1 MIEHNPAVQTQN
13 FNLKNVA
20 VDLIPTPG
28 TEGNARAELSIA
40 ELEAMRANRPA
51 VPASK
56 HGLEVI
62 CGASC
67 EIGAH

>member
-1 MIEHNPAVQTQN
+1 MAEQQNPAVQNHN

-20 VDLIPTPG
+20 VDLIPESHP
-28 TEGNARAELSIA
+28 AQRADLSIE
-40 ELEAMRANRPA
+40 ELEAMRVSRPA

>member
-1 MIEHNPAVQTQN
+1 MIEQKPAVQNQN

-20 VDLIPTPG
+20 VDLIPEPRD
-28 TEGNARAELSIA
+28 ERAEISME
-40 ELEAMRANRPA
+40 ELEAMRASRPA

-56 HGLEVI
+56 NGLEVI

>member
-1 MIEHNPAVQTQN
+1 MAEQNPATVQNQN

-20 VDLIPTPG
+20 VELIPEQHT
-28 TEGNARAELSIA
+28 AQRATLSVE
-40 ELEAMRANRPA
+40 ELEAMRVGRPA

-56 HGLEVI
+56 NGLEVI

>member
-1 MIEHNPAVQTQN
+1 MIEQKPAVQNHN

-20 VDLIPTPG
+20 VDLIPEPRS
-28 TEGNARAELSIA
+28 ERAEISM
-40 ELEAMRANRPA
+40 EDLEALRASRPA

-56 HGLEVI
+56 NGLEVI

>member
-1 MIEHNPAVQTQN
+1 MIEQKPATQNQN

-20 VDLIPTPG
+20 VDLIP
-28 TEGNARAELSIA
+28 ESAAERVEISME
-40 ELEAMRANRPA
+40 ELEAMRAERPA

-56 HGLEVI
+56 NGLEVI
-62 CGASC
+62 CGGSC

>member
-1 MIEHNPAVQTQN
+1 MIEQNPAVQNHN

-20 VDLIPTPG
+20 VDLIP
-28 TEGNARAELSIA
+28 EHRSAERADVSIE
-40 ELEAMRANRPA
+40 ELEALRVGRPA

>member
-1 MIEHNPAVQTQN
+1 MIEHNPAVQNHN

-20 VDLIPTPG
+20 VDLIPEARPA
-28 TEGNARAELSIA
+28 ERAEISMT
-40 ELEAMRANRPA
+40 ELEAMRVGRPA

-62 CGASC
+62 CGGSC

>member
-1 MIEHNPAVQTQN
+1 MAEQNPAVQNQN

-20 VDLIPTPG
+20 VELIPESRP
-28 TEGNARAELSIA
+28 AQHADLSVE
-40 ELEAMRANRPA
+40 ELEAMRVNRPA

-56 HGLEVI
+56 NGLEVI

>member
-1 MIEHNPAVQTQN
+1 MAEQNPAVQHHN
-13 FNLKNVA
+13 FNLKHVA
-20 VDLIPTPG
+20 VELIPERRPA
-28 TEGNARAELSIA
+28 ERADLSIE
-40 ELEAMRANRPA
+40 ELEAMRADRPA

-56 HGLEVI
+56 NGLEVI

>member
-1 MIEHNPAVQTQN
+1 MQPKTSAQVSSDL
-13 FNLKNVA
+13 FGLKNVPVELVPVA
-20 VDLIPTPG
+20 P
-28 TEGNARAELSIA
+28 RAERASLTIA
-40 ELEAMRANRPA
+40 ELEAMRTKRPA

>member
-1 MIEHNPAVQTQN
+1 MIEQDPAVQSHN

-20 VDLIPTPG
+20 VELIPERRP
-28 TEGNARAELSIA
+28 TERADLSME
-40 ELEAMRANRPA
+40 ELEALRTGRPA

>member
-1 MIEHNPAVQTQN
+1 MTEQKPAVVNPN

-20 VDLIPTPG
+20 VELIPEPG
-28 TEGNARAELSIA
+28 TQRADLSVE
-40 ELEAMRANRPA
+40 ELEAMRVGRPA

-56 HGLEVI
+56 NGLEVI

>member
-1 MIEHNPAVQTQN
+1 MAEKPAVQNQN
-13 FNLKNVA
+13 FNLKNTEVE
-20 VDLIPTPG
+20 LIPEPT
-28 TEGNARAELSIA
+28 TQRAELSIE
-40 ELEAMRANRPA
+40 ELEAMRVGRPS

-56 HGLEVI
+56 NGLEVI

>member
-1 MIEHNPAVQTQN
+1 MIEHKPAAQTQTHN

-20 VDLIPTPG
+20 VDLIP
-28 TEGNARAELSIA
+28 ELRAERVEISLE
-40 ELEAMRANRPA
+40 ELEALRASRPA

-56 HGLEVI
+56 NGLEVI

>member
-1 MIEHNPAVQTQN
+1 MIKPAAQTQTQN
-13 FNLKNVA
+13 FNLKHVA
-20 VDLIPTPG
+20 VDLIPTPRG
-28 TEGNARAELSIA
+28 ERAEISL
-40 ELEAMRANRPA
+40 EDLEALRASRPA

-56 HGLEVI
+56 NGLEVI

>member
-1 MIEHNPAVQTQN
+1 MTEQKPAVVNPN

-20 VDLIPTPG
+20 VELIPESSP
-28 TEGNARAELSIA
+28 AQRADLSVE
-40 ELEAMRANRPA
+40 ELEAMRVSRPA

-56 HGLEVI
+56 NGLEVI

>member
-1 MIEHNPAVQTQN
+1 MIEQNPAVQNGN
-13 FNLKNVA
+13 FNLKNVE
-20 VDLIPTPG
+20 VELIPEPRA
-28 TEGNARAELSIA
+28 TERADLSIA
-40 ELEAMRANRPA
+40 ELEAMRVGRPA

-56 HGLEVI
+56 HGLEAI

>member
-1 MIEHNPAVQTQN
+1 MAEQNPAVQNHN

-20 VDLIPTPG
+20 VDLIPEPR
-28 TEGNARAELSIA
+28 TERADLSID
-40 ELEAMRANRPA
+40 ELEALRVNRPA

-56 HGLEVI
+56 NALEVI

>member
-1 MIEHNPAVQTQN
+1 MIEQNPAVQTHN

-20 VDLIPTPG
+20 VELIPERRPA
-28 TEGNARAELSIA
+28 ERADISME
-40 ELEAMRANRPA
+40 ELEALRAGRPA

>member
-1 MIEHNPAVQTQN
+1 MIEQKPAVQTQN
-13 FNLKNVA
+13 FNLKNEA
-20 VDLIPTPG
+20 VELIPESRPA
-28 TEGNARAELSIA
+28 ERADLSV
-40 ELEAMRANRPA
+40 EQLEAMRANRPA

-56 HGLEVI
+56 NGLEVI

>member
-1 MIEHNPAVQTQN
+1 MIDPNPAAQTHN
-13 FNLKNVA
+13 FNLKNVD
-20 VDLIPTPG
+20 VELIPEPRV
-28 TEGNARAELSIA
+28 ERAELSIE
-40 ELEAMRANRPA
+40 ELEAMRASRPA

-62 CGASC
+62 CGGSC

>member
-1 MIEHNPAVQTQN
+1 MAEQNPAVQNQN

-20 VDLIPTPG
+20 VDLIPETRTAQPV
-28 TEGNARAELSIA
+28 EMSMED
-40 ELEAMRANRPA
+40 LEALRVGRPS

-56 HGLEVI
+56 NGLEVI

>member
-1 MIEHNPAVQTQN
+1 MAEQQNPAVQNHN
-13 FNLKNVA
+13 FNLKNTA
-20 VDLIPTPG
+20 VDLIPERSAQPADISM
-28 TEGNARAELSIA
+28 E
-40 ELEAMRANRPA
+40 ELEALRVSHAA

-56 HGLEVI
+56 NGLEVI

>member
-1 MIEHNPAVQTQN
+1 MIDHKPAVQNEN

-20 VDLIPTPG
+20 VDLIPEAG
-28 TEGNARAELSIA
+28 SERADISMA
-40 ELEAMRANRPA
+40 ELEAMRASRPA

-56 HGLEVI
+56 NGLEVI
-62 CGASC
+62 CGGSC

>member
-1 MIEHNPAVQTQN
+1 MAEQNPAVQNQN

-20 VDLIPTPG
+20 VDLIPD
-28 TEGNARAELSIA
+28 ARTAQQADMSIE
-40 ELEAMRANRPA
+40 ELEALRVNRPS

-56 HGLEVI
+56 NGLEVI

-67 EIGAH
+67 ETGAH

>member
-1 MIEHNPAVQTQN
+1 MIEQKPAAQIQTHN
-13 FNLKNVA
+13 FNLKNIA
-20 VDLIPTPG
+20 VDLIPEP
-28 TEGNARAELSIA
+28 RAERA
-40 ELEAMRANRPA
+40 EISLEDLEALRVSRPA

-56 HGLEVI
+56 NGLEVI

>member
-1 MIEHNPAVQTQN
+1 MIEQNPAVQNQN
-13 FNLKNVA
+13 FNLKNVE
-20 VDLIPTPG
+20 VELIP
-28 TEGNARAELSIA
+28 ESHSAQRADLSI
-40 ELEAMRANRPA
+40 EQLEAMRVSRPA

-56 HGLEVI
+56 NGLEVI